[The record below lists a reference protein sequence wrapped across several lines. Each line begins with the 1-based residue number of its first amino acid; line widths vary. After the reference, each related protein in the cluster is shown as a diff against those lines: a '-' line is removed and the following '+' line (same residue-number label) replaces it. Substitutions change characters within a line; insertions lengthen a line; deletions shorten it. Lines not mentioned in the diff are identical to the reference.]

1 MSATK
6 ARLLRRP
13 TVRGCLIS
21 PATRN
26 GPRPV
31 RLPSKPI
38 DGGVSN
44 SYPVAQHYRDRADAE
59 NGFDELKN
67 QWGWGGFTTQDLARC
82 QITARIVAQ
91 VYNWWS
97 IFLRL
102 AFPGKHLEGISS
114 RPLLLHAIGKQTQ
127 HSGQTTLTVT
137 STHAKASVVQ
147 AILTRL
153 SRFFRRLILN
163 AEQLTQ
169 SQIWRL
175 ILSAAFK
182 VFLRGKILQPP
193 PLLATSAS

>member
-1 MSATK
+1 MPQAELYEYAVLVTSVPEEITA
-6 ARLLRRP
+6 L
-13 TVRGCLIS
+13 
-21 PATRN
+21 
-26 GPRPV
+26 
-31 RLPSKPI
+31 
-38 DGGVSN
+38 
-44 SYPVAQHYRDRADAE
+44 AQHYRDRADAE

-102 AFPGKHLEGISS
+102 AFPDKHLEGISS
-114 RPLLLHAIGKQTQ
+114 RPLLLYAIGTQTQ

-137 STHAKASVVQ
+137 SMHAKASVVQ

-153 SRFFRRLILN
+153 SRFFRRLIIN

-169 SQIWRL
+169 AQIWRL
-175 ILSAAFK
+175 MLSAAFK
-182 VFLRGKILQPP
+182 VFLQGKILQPP
-193 PLLATSAS
+193 PLLAAAAP